1 MCQKGSHTADG
12 FAVLVHTQVFSRKI
26 HRVGMPFE
34 CLNKFNLFY
43 PTVVTIIERI
53 TIIIEYKL
61 NYIKILKLCKKIFP
75 HLNEKIF
82 AFENLEKCLMSSIIT
97 NLLKIA

>member
-34 CLNKFNLFY
+34 QRTEKMLSSQ
-43 PTVVTIIERI
+43 
-53 TIIIEYKL
+53 
-61 NYIKILKLCKKIFP
+61 LKNSAISV
-75 HLNEKIF
+75 NGGS
-82 AFENLEKCLMSSIIT
+82 NMT
-97 NLLKIA
+97 